1 MEIKNDTINLIKSKV
16 LLYKNKQYFKIF
28 KDIFINLSLKCIKNE
43 NIILEFKIKS
53 NKLNNNKLQNIS
65 IKNYKNNSL
74 WLNVIKNIYSK
85 KEIKDYDIKN
95 NNPKK
100 ENIIYQK
107 EKEGEDNNHLCSK
120 NQNNKY
126 EISKLVYSYL
136 FYLSHFILEK
146 LYFIAKKQK
155 TSLTNIVRIYLGLCS
170 QNIGLLNTT
179 SKIET
184 NDENLSGRKKL
195 LLKKLTLLS
204 DYTEKNISTIK
215 KDNNKNYNK
224 INNEYK
230 SNSANKTTFQ
240 INYISDLKTQ
250 LAKRYINSLNKV
262 NKDNNKKDSKINI
275 NDESNS
281 NNINKDDDENN
292 KNKFNT
298 ESINDDFIKGLNNL
312 DKKNKNNSLK
322 VLYSS
327 SFTRLFIGET
337 DVNSIRERYH
347 SNADAKKEK
356 KLEKKHKDRNMI
368 KTRNKK
374 SNLSLS
380 ETYLKMFLN
389 KIRQIRKSKL
399 PLIEKNMEGILL
411 KFKKNQQIINKYKD
425 VTINEDKLD
434 ENDITNVDDNNNEK
448 NNKIFDSQF
457 QTIRNNKDIKRNF
470 ISLSYKKLNEDNTE
484 THEKKEQ
491 ITNINTINKD
501 IIKSVPKDNNIKT
514 NISLNG
520 KKYKLIHNKNFNSYR
535 NSNNNKNE
543 KYKETKS
550 RIPNN
555 FRMFKLK
562 IKDQES
568 IENNNKNTIHS
579 HLMHIFRK
587 KLTKNKINKKEI
599 NKLYFGKNLNLTNR
613 AQRNLH
619 DIIENNSINNKM
631 KYFLTKKDL
640 FFDKI

>member
-1 MEIKNDTINLIKSKV
+1 M
-16 LLYKNKQYFKIF
+16 
-28 KDIFINLSLKCIKNE
+28 
-43 NIILEFKIKS
+43 
-53 NKLNNNKLQNIS
+53 
-65 IKNYKNNSL
+65 
-74 WLNVIKNIYSK
+74 
-85 KEIKDYDIKN
+85 
-95 NNPKK
+95 
-100 ENIIYQK
+100 
-107 EKEGEDNNHLCSK
+107 
-120 NQNNKY
+120 
-126 EISKLVYSYL
+126 
-136 FYLSHFILEK
+136 
-146 LYFIAKKQK
+146 
-155 TSLTNIVRIYLGLCS
+155 
-170 QNIGLLNTT
+170 
-179 SKIET
+179 
-184 NDENLSGRKKL
+184 
-195 LLKKLTLLS
+195 LKKLTLLS

-224 INNEYK
+224 INNEHK

-501 IIKSVPKDNNIKT
+501 ITKSVPKDNNIKT

-619 DIIENNSINNKM
+619 DIIENNSINNKI
-631 KYFLTKKDL
+631 KYFLNKKNL